1 MQKTYQSKPGGG
13 YFFAGLLFALV
24 LGGGGYWML
33 HKEKLSDV
41 VTAIPRKP
49 DIAELDARAKPH
61 FDRAKQNIPAVVEE
75 LTSYGSMVK
84 FCYLASCDKLSG
96 GNRAQEYL
104 ASVINAR
111 IIDPCRE
118 GAKVYGCDVNP
129 ASFQKH
135 IAELNSD
142 AVVASAYAA
151 SGLMLEAVFMK
162 STIKAFTSVLGAIS
176 SRLAAAYGTGAACAV
191 ADGPFPI
198 GDTIA
203 VLLATGGTAW
213 CAYDLWQAKAQL
225 HSELTAVLLQSIDNC
240 REASRKV
247 ALE

>member
-1 MQKTYQSKPGGG
+1 MQKTYQSKSGGG

-24 LGGGGYWML
+24 LGGGSYWML
-33 HKEKLSDV
+33 HKEKLSEV
-41 VTAIPRKP
+41 LTATSRKP

-75 LTSYGSMVK
+75 LTSYSSMVK
-84 FCYLASCDKLSG
+84 FCYLASCDKLTG
-96 GNRAQEYL
+96 GNRVQEYL
-104 ASVINAR
+104 TSVINAR
-111 IIDPCRE
+111 IIDPCRK

-129 ASFQKH
+129 ASFQQH
-135 IAELNSD
+135 ISELNSD

-151 SGLMLEAVFMK
+151 SGLMLEAVFLK
-162 STIKAFTSVLGAIS
+162 STVKAFTSVLGAIS
-176 SRLAAAYGTGAACAV
+176 SRLAAAYGTSAVCAV

-203 VLLATGGTAW
+203 VLLATGSTAW
-213 CAYDLWQAKAQL
+213 CAYDLWQAKVQL

-240 REASRKV
+240 RTASRKV

>member
-1 MQKTYQSKPGGG
+1 MQKTYQSKSGGG

-33 HKEKLSDV
+33 HKGTLTVEKP
-41 VTAIPRKP
+41 APRKP
-49 DIAELDARAKPH
+49 DIAILDARAKPH
-61 FDRAKQNIPAVVEE
+61 FDRATQNIPAVVEG
-75 LTSYGSMVK
+75 LTSYSSMVK
-84 FCYLASCDKLSG
+84 FCYLASCDKLTGS
-96 GNRAQEYL
+96 NRVQEYL

-111 IIDPCRE
+111 IIDPCRK

-129 ASFQKH
+129 ASFQQH
-135 IAELNSD
+135 LAELNSD
-142 AVVASAYAA
+142 AVTASAYAA
-151 SGLMLEAVFMK
+151 SGLMLEAVFLK
-162 STIKAFTSVLGAIS
+162 STVKAFTSVLGAIS

-225 HSELTAVLLQSIDNC
+225 HSELTAVLLQSIDSC
-240 REASRKV
+240 RTASRKV